1 MKMKSILLAAM
12 AVSFQAPASEAAACR
27 PEKTG
32 YELLKGYEAG
42 VPRTWEVTDAGVSNA
57 TGRVAGVKPIWI
69 EGEMWKGRPT
79 RIFAWWGLPK
89 DACADKNVPAMV
101 LVHGGGGTAF
111 ASWVKLWNDRG
122 YAAIAMDTCG
132 GVPRGE
138 RDGACHPR
146 HPWSGPY
153 GWHDARGYPD
163 GPLTDQWPYQAVTAV
178 IRCHSFLRSLPE
190 VDAARTG
197 MTGISW
203 GGYLT
208 SMTMGVDHRF
218 KFAAPVYGCGWYD
231 LNQPVWGSVAGG
243 GDKFRQWLENWDPK
257 HFIGD
262 TRCPV
267 LRCNG
272 NLDIF
277 YTVEMTRRSTE
288 ALPKST
294 PSYLSIKHK
303 MAHGHPPAGDPK
315 EITAWADHYLKDAAR
330 PLAVVESKLSDGCLT
345 ARIEPGVDEAVA
357 AELLYTTDVRPQSPF
372 QKFSNVRNWTI
383 VPLKDFSRGARSL
396 SVQVPPEARI
406 FFANVR
412 TASGFVF
419 STSIFERE
427 GAAAARG
434 AHPPEMLYSRR

>member
-257 HFIGD
+257 HFIGG

-357 AELLYTTDVRPQSPF
+357 AELLYVTDVRPQSPF

-427 GAAAARG
+427 GAAAVRG